1 MQAPQQLVQAPL
13 ARLVLPEL
21 VQPTIEL
28 QKELALEL
36 ALHWPMQSVM
46 VGVVGLHHLP

>member
-1 MQAPQQLVQAPL
+1 MLERQQPVL
-13 ARLVLPEL
+13 ALPEL
-21 VQPTIEL
+21 LEL
-28 QKELALEL
+28 HGQVLQMTVPPKALEL